1 MGREGKKREIDCKK
15 SERAVP
21 KWLTLPVAARDSRST
36 MNAKITSIRSTQ
48 LVNSNCILI
57 DYCAGRV
64 LEVPPGARFKV
75 LDMRCFYRSL
85 EETSKEMDSEPNAPQ
100 VAFLLVCTV
109 PL

>member
-1 MGREGKKREIDCKK
+1 MGTEGKKREIGSKK

-21 KWLTLPVAARDSRST
+21 KWLTLPVAARESRST
-36 MNAKITSIRSTQ
+36 MNAKLSSNRSPQ

-75 LDMRCFYRSL
+75 LGDIDQFMPDILLSVRDVAQKCSL
-85 EETSKEMDSEPNAPQ
+85 
-100 VAFLLVCTV
+100 
-109 PL
+109 